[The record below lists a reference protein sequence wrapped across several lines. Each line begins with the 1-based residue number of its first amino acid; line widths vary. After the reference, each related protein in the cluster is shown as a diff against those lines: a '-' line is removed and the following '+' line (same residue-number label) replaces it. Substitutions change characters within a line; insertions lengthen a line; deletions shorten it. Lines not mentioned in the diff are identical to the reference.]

1 MGNFSNLKAIDLSRN
16 HFYDPLPRDF
26 CKLDNFEYLDLS
38 ENNLSGSLPSCF
50 NQPSIKHVHLSKNQL
65 RGSLTKA
72 FYNSSSLVTLDIAD
86 NNLMGP
92 ISNWIGNLSALSVL
106 LLRVNLFAGELPTQL
121 CLLQHLRIL
130 DVSRNQLSGPLPH
143 CRGNFSSK
151 ENLEKAGDTGQE
163 AYVLK
168 SLKQMSNETGLLVGK
183 INDAES
189 NFEDININEE
199 IKEAVEFTTKRKSW
213 TYKGDIL
220 NLMSGF
226 DLSSNRFS
234 GQIPLEMGN
243 LSTFIKL
250 VTQLYYNYITG
261 FIPATF
267 SNLKQIES
275 LDLSYNNLNGVI
287 PSQFIVFNN
296 LAVFSVAHSNLL
308 GETLER
314 KYQFGTFDESSYE
327 GNSFLCGPPL
337 QKKCSEEESPSQPL
351 PNHDRED
358 DGLIDMYV
366 FHVSFGVCC
375 WAISRTQTHT
385 IYVVRQLAYSTELL
399 VCINEAYKQYKQ
411 RRRR

>member
-1 MGNFSNLKAIDLSRN
+1 MSKVNLEQLKRSWYVGLSNNNLGGQISPSIFNSSLLRYLYLDGNKFTGHVLDFQPTNGIYLAALGIRNNQFSGILPTWMGNFSNLKAIDLSRN
-16 HFYDPLPRDF
+16 HFYGPLPRDF

-106 LLRVNLFAGELPTQL
+106 LLRANLFAGELPTQL
-121 CLLQHLRIL
+121 CLLQHLCIL

-143 CRGNFSSK
+143 CRGNFSLK

-199 IKEAVEFTTKRKSW
+199 IEEEIKEAVEFTTKRKSW

-226 DLSSNRFS
+226 DLSSNIFS

-243 LSTFIKL
+243 LSQIHSL
-250 VTQLYYNYITG
+250 NLSHNYITT
-261 FIPATF
+261 I
-267 SNLKQIES
+267 L
-275 LDLSYNNLNGVI
+275 LDLS
-287 PSQFIVFNN
+287 
-296 LAVFSVAHSNLL
+296 
-308 GETLER
+308 
-314 KYQFGTFDESSYE
+314 
-327 GNSFLCGPPL
+327 L
-337 QKKCSEEESPSQPL
+337 QHFQ
-351 PNHDRED
+351 
-358 DGLIDMYV
+358 I
-366 FHVSFGVCC
+366 
-375 WAISRTQTHT
+375 
-385 IYVVRQLAYSTELL
+385 
-399 VCINEAYKQYKQ
+399 
-411 RRRR
+411 